1 VADAAVLCFLTVG
14 GVHGQ
19 GHAVYVE
26 RVADRGLARLAAA
39 LRRPSE
45 RSAPGM
51 ARPVQLVIVPL
62 LLLIDQQRHIV
73 RPVIPSDGCGQPQQ
87 QVLDALQ
94 HIPWVTA

>member
-1 VADAAVLCFLTVG
+1 
-14 GVHGQ
+14 
-19 GHAVYVE
+19 
-26 RVADRGLARLAAA
+26 
-39 LRRPSE
+39 
-45 RSAPGM
+45 M